1 MCTAP
6 KVKTPT
12 VTPAPAPAVPA
23 VDASQTAPTAP
34 ALNDEGAS
42 RTSDKQA
49 GNARRKGTRGLRID
63 LQIGNAGAGGTGLN
77 IPKA

>member
-1 MCTAP
+1 MCSTP
-6 KVKTPT
+6 KVKTNT
-12 VTPAPAPAVPA
+12 STPAATPA
-23 VDASQTAPTAP
+23 VDASQTTPTAP

-42 RTSDKQA
+42 RTSDKKDSA
-49 GNARRKGTRGLRID
+49 SKRKGTKGLRID